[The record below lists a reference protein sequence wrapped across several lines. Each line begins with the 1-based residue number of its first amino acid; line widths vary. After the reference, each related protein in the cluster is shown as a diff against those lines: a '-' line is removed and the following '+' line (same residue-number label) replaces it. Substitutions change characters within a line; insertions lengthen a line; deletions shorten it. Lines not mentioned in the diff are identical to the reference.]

1 MNTERA
7 LRTLTTTSIL
17 SLFSHCACYST
28 RADYQK
34 LAYTAWIGLQ
44 LCFQN
49 PSQGPLLPVPWSERE
64 SLENAGH
71 VSPRIWE
78 MTRHNLEG
86 KAGKSGVMV
95 RICSSSL
102 YVMFC
107 HLPDAWGHVTS
118 VFQGLSLSLAPGDGK
133 ERTLGKRLPRFC
145 SFCLAFLTHSSSSRK
160 PWVSTHPYKR
170 GGHAQRNYSCNDLWT
185 S

>member
-1 MNTERA
+1 MNTERV

-107 HLPDAWGHVTS
+107 DLPDAWRHVTS
-118 VFQGLSLSLAPGDGK
+118 VFQGLSLSLSRSRGREGEDPGK
-133 ERTLGKRLPRFC
+133 EVAT
-145 SFCLAFLTHSSSSRK
+145 FLFFLFSVSHTQFKLSKTVGVHSS
-160 PWVSTHPYKR
+160 
-170 GGHAQRNYSCNDLWT
+170 L
-185 S
+185 